1 MRLSSTQN
9 SSTVSVKTRGLRST
23 SPLLL
28 APNVMVSHDA
38 IRKRLKEAKGDWT
51 NRDAMIFFG
60 FI

>member
-28 APNVMVSHDA
+28 APSVMVSHDA

-51 NRDAMIFFG
+51 NVMP
-60 FI
+60 